1 MENVTLAKLV
11 CLDSNMTVYSGIR
24 SAEQVEIIVVVPVVV
39 EVGPEL
45 RLAKEIRKVSVV
57 AATETFQSDK
67 L

>member
-1 MENVTLAKLV
+1 MENVTLAKFV
-11 CLDSNMTVYSGIR
+11 CLDSDLTVYSWIR

-39 EVGPEL
+39 EVSPEL